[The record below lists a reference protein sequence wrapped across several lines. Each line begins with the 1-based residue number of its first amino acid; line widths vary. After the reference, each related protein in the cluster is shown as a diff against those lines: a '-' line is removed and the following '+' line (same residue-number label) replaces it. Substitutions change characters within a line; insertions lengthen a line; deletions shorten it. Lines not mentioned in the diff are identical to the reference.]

1 MHEMKMG
8 GRRGAIAAVA
18 VTAVIAIACSPR
30 SMGSTASSN
39 PDGSGVTLPASQ
51 SAVASPSV
59 AIPSPSAVDAATSA
73 LNGTYRWTM
82 TKEDA
87 LAYAPPE
94 DRTPEA
100 LATLPRVGTRILKDG
115 TWVGDPGSVN
125 GDNGTYAVDGN
136 RVAFRSVGGD
146 LYTFTYT
153 ADAKGDLTLVP
164 VQPIR
169 PEDAYIWSTEPWTK
183 IQ

>member
-1 MHEMKMG
+1 MKAR
-8 GRRGAIAAVA
+8 GRRGLIAAVA
-18 VTAVIAIACSPR
+18 LTAVIAIGCSP
-30 SMGSTASSN
+30 SAAGPSASSN
-39 PDGSGVTLPASQ
+39 PDGSGVTAPASQ
-51 SAVASPSV
+51 SALASPSEMS
-59 AIPSPSAVDAATSA
+59 IPSPSAVDAATSA